1 MGIYVQINW
10 RAFSIGFRY
19 WIDPIQDN
27 KAFYYG
33 LTTFFFPSG
42 AQNNDVCYPRWQEV
56 LRIIGNYSSSM
67 YHKSVKDY
75 KNKKRTLVHIYLY
88 ASVTGST
95 DIENDSF
102 V

>member
-42 AQNNDVCYPRWQEV
+42 AQNNDVCYPR
-56 LRIIGNYSSSM
+56 
-67 YHKSVKDY
+67 
-75 KNKKRTLVHIYLY
+75 
-88 ASVTGST
+88 
-95 DIENDSF
+95 
-102 V
+102 